1 MGCFLKCPDDW
12 LCCFGSFWN
21 FGVKLGSLPK
31 EEEVEGRGGEG
42 VTVQLPPPPP
52 PPLALRHAP
61 GIWLSL
67 FPGKGGGD
75 FAIWCRPAC
84 STHPHSN
91 WNSNRLKSREFQKR
105 LHICPWYSA
114 LLLMRNAGKLVSGFP
129 SLSGPSWLSN
139 CLLASRTS
147 GSFSRN

>member
-1 MGCFLKCPDDW
+1 MTDFVVLGPSGTSALNLVLW
-12 LCCFGSFWN
+12 
-21 FGVKLGSLPK
+21 VKKKRLRGG
-31 EEEVEGRGGEG
+31 EGRGGG
-42 VTVQLPPPPP
+42 YRTAHPPPPP
-52 PPLALRHAP
+52 PPPALRHTP

-67 FPGKGGGD
+67 LPGKGGN

-84 STHPHSN
+84 SNYPHSN

-105 LHICPWYSA
+105 LHICPWHSA

-139 CLLASRTS
+139 CVLASRTS